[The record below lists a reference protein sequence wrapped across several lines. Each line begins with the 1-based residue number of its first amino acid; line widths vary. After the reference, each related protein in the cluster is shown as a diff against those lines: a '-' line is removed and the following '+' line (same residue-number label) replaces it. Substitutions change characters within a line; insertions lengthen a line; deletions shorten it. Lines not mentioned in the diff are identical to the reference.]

1 MNLYTALAL
10 SVDDGLCPGAAAAVV
25 SLRTGHVERACVGT
39 LSSSAE
45 RSSLEA
51 PWPAVTRNTV
61 YDLASLTKLLC
72 TTVLVADDV
81 AAGLI
86 RLDEAP
92 WSWWPGITVEHVL
105 RHSSGL
111 PAYRP
116 FFEQLHQE
124 RKNGVLLGRRA
135 GKALVVDAALRTM
148 PEALPGERTL
158 YSDIGFIALGALLE
172 DRHDKA
178 LDALWLAHPLSADT
192 GLRFV
197 DLEQQGYHPALPAVA
212 PTERCPWRK
221 RIVQGQVHDDNA
233 YCMGGVAGHAGL
245 FGSLDDLVVVA
256 SRLLWR
262 LRDPTDIL
270 HTFAKLP
277 GTAGRP
283 LGFDLATPGG
293 STADVLSTHTVG
305 HLGFTGTSL
314 WFDLETEVAYVLLA
328 NTVHY
333 GREGIGGR
341 NKALRQ
347 AFHRAAVE
355 IG

>member
-1 MNLYTALAL
+1 MSIYQALAL
-10 SVDDGLCPGAAAAVV
+10 AVDDGVAPGAAGAVV
-25 SLRTGHVERACVGT
+25 SLRDGTVVRACVGELSRSDDRST
-39 LSSSAE
+39 LESS
-45 RSSLEA
+45 
-51 PWPAVTRNTV
+51 WPMVTRHTV

-72 TTVLVADDV
+72 TTVLIADDV

-86 RLDEAP
+86 RLDETP

-111 PAYRP
+111 PAHRP
-116 FFEQLHQE
+116 FFEQLQHD
-124 RKNGVLLGRRA
+124 RKNGVLLGRRP

-172 DRHDKA
+172 DRHGAA
-178 LDALWLAHPLSADT
+178 LDAQWAAHPVSTGT

-197 DLEQQGYHPALPAVA
+197 DLEQQGYHPALPDVA
-212 PTERCPWRK
+212 PTERCPWRR

-245 FGSLDDLVVVA
+245 FGSLDDVVTVA
-256 SRLLWR
+256 TRLLWR

-270 HTFAKLP
+270 HTFAALHP
-277 GTAGRP
+277 TGRP
-283 LGFDLATPGG
+283 LGFDFATRGG
-293 STADVLSTHTVG
+293 STGDVLSTHTVG
-305 HLGFTGTSL
+305 HLGFTGTSV
-314 WFDLETEVAYVLLA
+314 WFDLETEHLYVLLA
-328 NTVHY
+328 NTVHF
-333 GREGIGGR
+333 GREGVAAR

-347 AFHRAAVE
+347 AFHRAAVRPSP
-355 IG
+355 